1 MFDVVL
7 YTFQYINYHSPEIIK
22 RQSCSSTFKVYLH
35 KNLRSAFMIYF
46 E

>member
-1 MFDVVL
+1 MFDVVV

-22 RQSCSSTFKVYLH
+22 RQSCSITFKVCLH